1 MNVIGRN
8 FTGAAANQ
16 KQPNSMNNLVNKMKM
31 GKPAEA
37 AGGLAQIPAFKGKDF
52 KQTQVQNQMS

>member
-1 MNVIGRN
+1 
-8 FTGAAANQ
+8 
-16 KQPNSMNNLVNKMKM
+16 MNNLVSKMKM

-52 KQTQVQNQMS
+52 KQTQV